1 MPYFVQEKLR
11 LQAEVQAATAKLPT
25 QQQALSAAQAR
36 LVQGQAQIPPLR
48 AAVDEADQRV
58 ANVNQAIEEH
68 PANEPDPFIEQGGN
82 KPPRPN
88 PAWIAWNRAGDQLR
102 AALNQARVDAN
113 AARGRLGAGQAV
125 VAQAQGEV
133 QAATAVL
140 QATQAAIT
148 AAQQRL
154 ADVERWQMEIARDPL
169 DRAALERAAAA
180 LSTHTMAV
188 EEVLTVAQFQQEE
201 AEQRLASLVARRDQL
216 ILMLNEVNNHQLP
229 AAEAER
235 QAAQA
240 ALLAATENIRS
251 HVRQGP

>member
-11 LQAEVQAATAKLPT
+11 LQAEVQADTAKLAA

-36 LVQGQAQIPPLR
+36 LVQAQAQIPPLR
-48 AAVDEADQRV
+48 AAADAADQRV
-58 ANVNQAIEEH
+58 ADVNQAIAEH
-68 PANEPDPFIEQGGN
+68 PENEPDRFIEQGGN

-102 AALNQARVDAN
+102 AALDQARVDAN
-113 AARGRLGAGQAV
+113 AAHGRLGAGQAV

-133 QAATAVL
+133 QAATAAL

-154 ADVERWQMEIARDPL
+154 ADVERWQTEIARDPL
-169 DRAALERAAAA
+169 DRAALERAAAE
-180 LSTHTMAV
+180 LSTQTMAV
-188 EEVLTVAQFQQEE
+188 EEALTVAQFQQEE

-216 ILMLNEVNNHQLP
+216 IPMLNEVSGQLP

-240 ALLAATENIRS
+240 VLLAALEDIRS
-251 HVRQGP
+251 HVEQGP

>member
-11 LQAEVQAATAKLPT
+11 LQAEVQAATAKLPA

-36 LVQGQAQIPPLR
+36 LVQAQAQIPPLR
-48 AAVDEADQRV
+48 AAVDAADQRV
-58 ANVNQAIEEH
+58 ADVNQAIEEH

-113 AARGRLGAGQAV
+113 AARGRLGAAQAV

-133 QAATAVL
+133 QAATAAL

-154 ADVERWQMEIARDPL
+154 ADVERWQTEIARDPL
-169 DRAALERAAAA
+169 DRTALERAAAE
-180 LSTHTMAV
+180 LSTQTMAV
-188 EEVLTVAQFQQEE
+188 EEALTVAQFQQEE

-216 ILMLNEVNNHQLP
+216 IPMLNEVNGQLP
-229 AAEAER
+229 AAQAEL

-240 ALLAATENIRS
+240 ALVAATRNVET